1 MGLEAEGRG
10 GQFMNDQAR
19 RKRAAGWIATG
30 VLAAFLLLG
39 LVFVFEIRG
48 AKTDIWHSSLS
59 ASEKYLWFAR
69 LQTSES
75 VTALIALFGGLAG
88 ASYAWRSL
96 QKSE

>member
-1 MGLEAEGRG
+1 
-10 GQFMNDQAR
+10 MNDQAR

-30 VLAAFLLLG
+30 VLTAYLLLG

-69 LQTSES
+69 LQTSKS
-75 VTALIALFGGLAG
+75 VTALIAIFGGLAG

>member
-1 MGLEAEGRG
+1 
-10 GQFMNDQAR
+10 MNDQAR
-19 RKRAAGWIATG
+19 RKQLAGWIATG
-30 VLAAFLLLG
+30 VLAAFLLPG
-39 LVFVFEIRG
+39 LVFVSEIRG

-69 LQTSES
+69 LQTSEA
-75 VTALIALFGGLAG
+75 VTALIALFGSLAG